1 MTTYQMTLA
10 AQTIDSAPD
19 GARQILEGARTR
31 MGMVPN
37 MYGRMANLAGLL
49 TTYAHGYEAF
59 RVQGGFTPP
68 EQEVV
73 LLVISRE
80 NGCEYC
86 VGAHSMIADK
96 MSKVPPQAL
105 EAIRTGKAI
114 ADPKLA
120 ALAAFTQA
128 MVEKRGNPAPADAA
142 AFLKAGFTEHHIL
155 AIILAISVKT
165 ISNYANHVFHTPLD
179 APFADYAWTAD
190 AEAA

>member
-10 AQTIDSAPD
+10 AQTIDSAPN
-19 GARQILEGARTR
+19 GARQILEGAKTR

-37 MYGRMANLAGLL
+37 MYGRMANLSGLL

-59 RVQGGFTPP
+59 RAQGGFTPA

-105 EAIRTGKAI
+105 EAVRTGKAI
-114 ADPKLA
+114 VDPKLA

-128 MVEKRGNPAPADAA
+128 MVEKRGNPSPADAA
-142 AFLKAGFTEHHIL
+142 AFLKAGFTEQHIL
-155 AIILAISVKT
+155 AVILAISVKT

-179 APFADYAWTAD
+179 APFSAYAWTAD